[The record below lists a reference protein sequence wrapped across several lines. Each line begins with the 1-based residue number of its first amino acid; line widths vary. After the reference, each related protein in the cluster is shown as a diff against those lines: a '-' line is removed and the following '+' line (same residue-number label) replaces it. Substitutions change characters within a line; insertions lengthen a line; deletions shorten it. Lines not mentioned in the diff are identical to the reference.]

1 MLNLFQG
8 GNTSLP
14 SEQVTT
20 QQPGNNQTGE
30 GNQTQPEDTLTE
42 NPNNTETTTEDFVT
56 DAWTDNTDTLA

>member
-1 MLNLFQG
+1 M
-8 GNTSLP
+8 P

-30 GNQTQPEDTLTE
+30 GNQTQPEDTSTE
-42 NPNNTETTTEDFVT
+42 NPNNTETTTEDFFT